1 MRTIKAVNGSPSQLV
16 VDENWL
22 HIRRSNLF
30 RSSKRHSSAS
40 ERQYRQN
47 LCDSDTMLYQVMYM
61 SCQPLY
67 LRLLPCISLINQNLP
82 RKILRH
88 WLVNSHT
95 WSTFDPIHFFR
106 LRRLLHWIVFRHGQC
121 GLSRATGYLYYSCID
136 ILVGVRVI
144 EYLNS
149 EVLYKGLICCPEKL
163 MNTSS
168 FHIQGDSWLLDID
181 MAGHV
186 SVRQS
191 HGKQQHKSICVDF
204 A

>member
-1 MRTIKAVNGSPSQLV
+1 MRTLKAVNGSPSQLA

-22 HIRRSNLF
+22 HIRRSNLL
-30 RSSKRHSSAS
+30 RNSKRHSSAS

-67 LRLLPCISLINQNLP
+67 LRLLPCIFLINQNLL
-82 RKILRH
+82 RNILRH
-88 WLVNSHT
+88 WLVKSHT
-95 WSTFDPIHFFR
+95 LSTFDSTHFFR
-106 LRRLLHWIVFRHGQC
+106 LWRLLPGIVFRYAQC
-121 GLSRATGYLYYSCID
+121 GLSRATGCLYYSCID
-136 ILVGVRVI
+136 IRFDVRVI
-144 EYLNS
+144 EYLNR
-149 EVLYKGLICCPEKL
+149 EVLYKDLTCCPRKL

-168 FHIQGDSWLLDID
+168 FHIHGDSWLLDIR

-191 HGKQQHKSICVDF
+191 HGKQQHKSTSVDF
-204 A
+204 I